1 MRHGTCQMSRGIP
14 SKNIRLLISPV
25 LSSLI
30 WMEYQI
36 DQQVCHICCRLRK
49 LLLLVALLLELRTRT
64 EWLFMM
70 QRVSLVQLVC
80 GGEMFRVFGHDKV
93 WVLDGG
99 LPRWRA
105 SGYDVESSASGDA
118 ILKASAASEAIE
130 KIYQGHTVSPIT
142 FQTKFQPHLVWTLD
156 QVKNNLEDQTYQHV
170 DARSKARFDGTAP
183 EPRKGIRSGHIPGS
197 KCVPY
202 PQLFD
207 SASQTML
214 PAEDLKKRFEQEEI
228 SLDKPIMA
236 SCGTGVTACILAMG
250 LHRVGK
256 TDVPVYDG
264 SWTEWA
270 TQPDLPMEG
279 EDSSS

>member
-1 MRHGTCQMSRGIP
+1 MRHGTCQKSRGTP
-14 SKNIRLLISPV
+14 SKSIRLLMFLV

-49 LLLLVALLLELRTRT
+49 LLVLVVLLLGLRTKT

-70 QRVSLVQLVC
+70 LRGSIVQPVY
-80 GGEMFRVFGHDKV
+80 GGEMFRAFGHNKV

-118 ILKASAASEAIE
+118 ILKASAASESIE
-130 KIYQGHTVSPIT
+130 KIYQGQTVSPIT
-142 FQTKFQPHLVWTLD
+142 FQTKFQPHLVWSLD
-156 QVKNNLEDQTYQHV
+156 QVKKNMEDPTYQHI

-197 KCVPY
+197 KCVPF
-202 PQLFD
+202 PQLLD
-207 SASQTML
+207 SSQTLL
-214 PAEDLKKRFEQEEI
+214 PAEEVKKRFEQEEI

-250 LHRVGK
+250 LHRLGK

-270 TQPDLPMEG
+270 TEPDLPREG
-279 EDSSS
+279 AESSS